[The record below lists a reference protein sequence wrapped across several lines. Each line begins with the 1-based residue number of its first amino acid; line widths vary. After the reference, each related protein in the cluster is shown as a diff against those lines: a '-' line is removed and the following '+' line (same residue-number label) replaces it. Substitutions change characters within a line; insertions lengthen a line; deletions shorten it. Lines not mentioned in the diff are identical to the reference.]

1 MEIPL
6 GPVIETKPPLPP
18 KLVAPVA
25 VLFAPLDSIDPVD
38 AILTM
43 LLAVSVMFP
52 PLAAVPPEKLLAA
65 AFNFTAA
72 LI

>member
-1 MEIPL
+1 MF
-6 GPVIETKPPLPP
+6 PVPAAIL
-18 KLVAPVA
+18 L
-25 VLFAPLDSIDPVD
+25 APLDSIDPVD

-43 LLAVSVMFP
+43 LLAVKDKVP
-52 PLAAVPPEKLLAA
+52 PVAAVPPEKLLVA